1 MYSAFVMV
9 TGTTSAS
16 YFIAIRMN
24 DVEKGWSRYRF
35 VKLLLLAFVPSGETK
50 TGMFLS
56 RRYA

>member
-1 MYSAFVMV
+1 MV